1 MQRKAAETLEG
12 PVLILAGA
20 GSGKTRTLTYR
31 IANLISRGVKPWNIL
46 ALTFTNKA
54 AREMRDRVEKLVGAD
69 ADEMWIGTFHS
80 VCVRILRRDI
90 EKLGYQRSFT
100 IYDDDDQLRVIKDGV
115 KALGVDEGRTP
126 PKEIRNKISDAK
138 NKMLT
143 PDEWFQDSVKDY
155 QCQQFHDVYCYYE
168 ERLRAANALDFDDL
182 LLRTLQLFVD
192 HPPVLDYYRQR
203 FQYVHVDEYQDT
215 NAAQYTLVRLLT
227 QESRNL
233 CVVGDD
239 DQSIYGWRGADI
251 RNILDFE
258 KDFPDAQVIKLEQN
272 YRSTAN
278 ILDAANQVIAHNV
291 GRKEKALWTDAGEG
305 EKIHLYS
312 AGDEREEA
320 AWICERVRKLQH
332 MQVPY
337 AQMAVLYRMH
347 AQSRV
352 IEEMFTRAGIPYKIF
367 GGTRFYDRKE
377 IRDALAYLR
386 VIVNPADDV
395 SLVRIINTP
404 KRSIGDSTVAALQ
417 EHAQQEEL
425 PLFSVLND
433 PPEAL
438 SSRPRKCIGEFALL
452 LMRLTAMKD
461 TLPLGE
467 LVETMLKETGL
478 KAQFE
483 IEGNEEAQTRLQNLM
498 EFAGAA
504 KEFENQ
510 SPDKTLEAF
519 LENVALVTDL
529 DQQEE
534 APQYVTLMTL
544 HSAKGLEFPHV
555 YLTGMEENIF
565 PSYQSV
571 QDYTGEAIEEERRL
585 AYVGI
590 TRAMQ
595 DLTLTRAQCRMIRG
609 EVHFNP
615 VSRFA
620 AEIPEDLVDDDTV
633 RRTRRNYSFDLDLEA
648 DSGEIP
654 FGSPSAGR
662 SRSGGSYSA
671 GSSFGG
677 KEAGG
682 KPASAVSASDRAGG
696 ISASVRKRPKAVYSG
711 RHTAEDK
718 KPFIARTSA
727 GKTAVPGSLR
737 KGMPAPAEPDYGV
750 GDRVSHIKYGSG
762 TVSALEKTPR
772 DYKVTVQFEE
782 YGQKVM
788 YAGFAKLKKI

>member
-352 IEEMFTRAGIPYKIF
+352 IEEMCTRAGIPYQIF

-544 HSAKGLEFPHV
+544 HSAKGLEYDAVFMA
-555 YLTGMEENIF
+555 GMEEGIF
-565 PSYQSV
+565 PSMRV
-571 QDYTGEAIEEERRL
+571 AMDEKRMEEERRL
-585 AYVGI
+585 CYVGI
-590 TRAMQ
+590 TRARQ
-595 DLTLTRAQCRMIRG
+595 RLYLSFARRRTI
-609 EVHFNP
+609 FNQITHNP
-615 VSRFA
+615 PSPFLK
-620 AEIPEDLVDDDTV
+620 EIPARLITDEWAEAN
-633 RRTRRNYSFDLDLEA
+633 RRSFAPEPAKPAAVARKDRPRNLSFGTPGMA
-648 DSGEIP
+648 
-654 FGSPSAGR
+654 
-662 SRSGGSYSA
+662 A
-671 GSSFGG
+671 GSRGALNIPGVQKGFVPSV
-677 KEAGG
+677 AQSV
-682 KPASAVSASDRAGG
+682 AQSAVNQLFKPGDH
-696 ISASVRKRPKAVYSG
+696 VLHRKFGEGTVQAV
-711 RHTAEDK
+711 K
-718 KPFIARTSA
+718 
-727 GKTAVPGSLR
+727 
-737 KGMPAPAEPDYGV
+737 
-750 GDRVSHIKYGSG
+750 GSG
-762 TVSALEKTPR
+762 ADARIMIAFTA
-772 DYKVTVQFEE
+772 
-782 YGQKVM
+782 YGTKEFSLSIAPIV
-788 YAGFAKLKKI
+788 KIED